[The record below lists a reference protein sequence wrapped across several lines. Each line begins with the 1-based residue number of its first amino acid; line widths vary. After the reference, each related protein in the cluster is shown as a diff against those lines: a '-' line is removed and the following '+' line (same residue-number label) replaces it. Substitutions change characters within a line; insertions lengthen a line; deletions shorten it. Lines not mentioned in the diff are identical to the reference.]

1 MQQIKKTKVIYL
13 LNCKSH
19 IEKEIKKMT
28 PLQKALI
35 DALDYINPSINYDDW
50 FQIGTALK
58 NEGLDFEVWNN
69 WSSKAPEDYT
79 SKKNCY
85 SHWKSFN
92 DPTPN
97 AQKIFYLA
105 KRNGYIVPADL
116 KEEVYGKNSQYSKSF
131 NTDVT
136 EHYYLQKKDQEKTI
150 LSKEQI
156 EQNRRQLEQWENNL
170 DSTEEVKR
178 YLNKRGI
185 TLATAHKYHLGA
197 GSNGMD
203 YTLVIPNDNGSYT
216 ERYLEPLQ
224 NGQRYRKKGNGIFNA
239 SVLNDG
245 DVRTPIF
252 VTEGQIDAL
261 SILEH
266 GYKAM
271 ATCSTTSIDLFV
283 DEIKKLLKQGKE
295 IAPLILCFDND
306 RSGKKA
312 TEKTIAA
319 LKNEEIKIDVFKFS
333 KKYKDINEY
342 FLKNESSFIEEI
354 RKIYDKHY
362 IFTRE
367 EEIENYNSKETNINA
382 LYDLFY
388 ESKNNIDPISTGF
401 KKLDEVLE
409 GGLYG
414 ELYTVG
420 GASGEG
426 KTAFSLQMMDNIAQS
441 GKDIL
446 IISLEMSR
454 LELVARSL
462 SRLTYDISTS
472 VNHTFNEAY
481 AKTEVGIS
489 NLRRYK
495 KYSKEELKVI
505 KEAKEK
511 YREYAKRIHVIEGI
525 GNITIEKIKNVI
537 ERHIDLT
544 GNIPVVL
551 IDYLQLIAPEDAR
564 LSDKQIIDKTMLD
577 LKRITRDYNVPIV
590 LISSVNRESYKG
602 KKDASISMASFKESG
617 SIEFTSSIV
626 IALEVEKEDTE
637 KKTRDIKLSVLK
649 NRKGRRAKFSYKYHY
664 PYGKFEEIG
673 FYTENQKYNKA
684 VTL

>member
-1 MQQIKKTKVIYL
+1 
-13 LNCKSH
+13 
-19 IEKEIKKMT
+19 MT
-28 PLQKALI
+28 PLQEELKKALNFV
-35 DALDYINPSINYDDW
+35 DPTSLDYTEWIK
-50 FQIGTALK
+50 IGTALK
-58 NEGLDFEVWNN
+58 SEGLDMETWNQ
-69 WSSKAPEDYT
+69 WSQQDQARYKGIKDISNHWNSFKDTVKAGTVFY
-79 SKKNCY
+79 
-85 SHWKSFN
+85 H
-92 DPTPN
+92 
-97 AQKIFYLA
+97 AQK
-105 KRNGYIVPADL
+105 NGYIVPAEL
-116 KEEVYGKNSQYSKSF
+116 KTPKASKYSQTFYV
-131 NTDVT
+131 N
-136 EHYYLQKKDQEKTI
+136 DQAKPSHQQTNKT
-150 LSKEQI
+150 SMTAEQI
-156 EQNRRQLEQWENNL
+156 EQRKRYLEQLENNL
-170 DSTEEVKR
+170 DSTEEVKS

-185 TLATAHKYHLGA
+185 TIETAHKYHLGA
-197 GSNGMD
+197 GANGMD

-216 ERYLEPLQ
+216 ERYLDPLQ
-224 NGQRYRKKGNGIFNA
+224 NKDRYRKTGNGLFN
-239 SVLNDG
+239 SKVLFDG
-245 DVRTPIF
+245 DTRTPIF

-261 SILEH
+261 SIIES

-283 DEIKKLLKQGKE
+283 DEIKKLLNQGKE

-306 RSGKKA
+306 KSGKKA

-319 LKNEEIKIDVFKFS
+319 LEKTIAALKNKEIEIEIDVFKFS

-342 FLKNESSFIEEI
+342 FLKNKSSFLEEI
-354 RKIYDKHY
+354 EKIYDKNY
-362 IFTRE
+362 ILTIE

-388 ESKNNIDPISTGF
+388 ENKNNIDPISTGF

-472 VNHTFNEAY
+472 IKHTFNEAY

-505 KEAKEK
+505 KEAKDK
-511 YREYAKRIHVIEGI
+511 YKEYAKRIHVIEGI
-525 GNITIEKIKNVI
+525 GNITIEKITSVI

-564 LSDKQIIDKTMLD
+564 LSDKQIIDKTMLE
-577 LKRITRDYNVPIV
+577 LKRITRDYNIPIV

-649 NRKGRRAKFSYKYHY
+649 NRKGRRAKFIYKYHY
-664 PYGKFEEIG
+664 PYGKFEEID

>member
-1 MQQIKKTKVIYL
+1 
-13 LNCKSH
+13 
-19 IEKEIKKMT
+19 MT
-28 PLQKALI
+28 PLQEALKEALKFV
-35 DALDYINPSINYDDW
+35 DPTSLDYTEWIK
-50 FQIGTALK
+50 IGTALK
-58 NEGLDFEVWNN
+58 SEGLDMETWNQ
-69 WSSKAPEDYT
+69 WSQQDQARYKGINDISNHWNSFKDTVKAGTVFY
-79 SKKNCY
+79 
-85 SHWKSFN
+85 H
-92 DPTPN
+92 
-97 AQKIFYLA
+97 AQK
-105 KRNGYIVPADL
+105 NGYIVPAEL
-116 KEEVYGKNSQYSKSF
+116 KTPEASKDSQTFYV
-131 NTDVT
+131 N
-136 EHYYLQKKDQEKTI
+136 DQAKPSHQQTNKT
-150 LSKEQI
+150 SMTAEQI
-156 EQNRRQLEQWENNL
+156 EQRKRYLEQLENNL
-170 DSTEEVKR
+170 DSTEEVKS

-185 TLATAHKYHLGA
+185 TLETAHKYHLGA

-216 ERYLEPLQ
+216 ERYLEPLPKT
-224 NGQRYRKKGNGIFNA
+224 GQRYNNHGDGGIFNA
-239 SVLNDG
+239 NVLNDG
-245 DVRTPIF
+245 DTRTPIF

-271 ATCSTTSIDLFV
+271 ATCSATRISIFV

-306 RSGKKA
+306 KSGKKA

-319 LKNEEIKIDVFKFS
+319 LKNEEIEIDVFKFY

-342 FLKNESSFIEEI
+342 FLKNESSFLEEI

-426 KTAFSLQMMDNIAQS
+426 KTAFSLQMIDNIAQS

-544 GNIPVVL
+544 GKIPVVL

-564 LSDKQIIDKTMLD
+564 LSDKQIIDKTMLE

>member
-1 MQQIKKTKVIYL
+1 
-13 LNCKSH
+13 
-19 IEKEIKKMT
+19 MT
-28 PLQKALI
+28 PLQEELKKALNFV
-35 DALDYINPSINYDDW
+35 DPTSLDYTEW
-50 FQIGTALK
+50 VKIGTALK
-58 NEGLDFEVWNN
+58 SEGLDMETWNQ
-69 WSSKAPEDYT
+69 WSQQDQARYKGIKDISNHWNSFKDTVKAGTVFY
-79 SKKNCY
+79 
-85 SHWKSFN
+85 H
-92 DPTPN
+92 
-97 AQKIFYLA
+97 AQK
-105 KRNGYIVPADL
+105 KGYIVPAEL
-116 KEEVYGKNSQYSKSF
+116 KTPKASKYSQTFYV
-131 NTDVT
+131 N
-136 EHYYLQKKDQEKTI
+136 DQAKPSHQQTNKTSI
-150 LSKEQI
+150 TAEQI
-156 EQNRRQLEQWENNL
+156 EQRKRYLEQLENNL
-170 DSTEEVKR
+170 DSTEEVKS

-224 NGQRYRKKGNGIFNA
+224 NGQRYRKTGNGLFNA

-252 VTEGQIDAL
+252 ITEGQIDAL

-266 GYKAM
+266 GFKAM

-306 RSGKKA
+306 QSGRKA

-319 LKNEEIKIDVFKFS
+319 LKNEEIEIAVFKFS
-333 KKYKDINEY
+333 KKYNDINEY
-342 FLKNESSFIEEI
+342 FLKNESSFLEEI
-354 RKIYDKHY
+354 KKIYDKHY
-362 IFTRE
+362 ILTRE

-472 VNHTFNEAY
+472 INHTFNEAY

-495 KYSKEELKVI
+495 KYSKEELEII
-505 KEAKEK
+505 KEAKDK
-511 YREYAKRIHVIEGI
+511 YKEYAKRIHVIEGI
-525 GNITIEKIKNVI
+525 GNITIEKITSVI

-564 LSDKQIIDKTMLD
+564 LSDKQIIDKTMLE

-602 KKDASISMASFKESG
+602 KKEASISMASFKESG

-649 NRKGRRAKFSYKYHY
+649 NRKGRRAKFIYKYHY
-664 PYGKFEEIG
+664 PYGKFEEID

>member
-1 MQQIKKTKVIYL
+1 MRKYEQQKNTPGQREYLFVKSYIASKAEKGNNKDMTLSKQQDL
-13 LNCKSH
+13 LNALNY
-19 IEKEIKKMT
+19 IEPNLPYDEWIKV
-28 PLQKALI
+28 
-35 DALDYINPSINYDDW
+35 
-50 FQIGTALK
+50 GTALK
-58 NEGLDFEVWNN
+58 TEGLDFEVWNE
-69 WSSKAPEDYT
+69 WSAKATDVYPGTNNCLSHWNSFKEGTVNGGTIFHLAQQNGYQPKGTYNSEQRQDNFVEEQENK
-79 SKKNCY
+79 SKKEEM
-85 SHWKSFN
+85 
-92 DPTPN
+92 TEE
-97 AQKIFYLA
+97 Q
-105 KRNGYIVPADL
+105 
-116 KEEVYGKNSQYSKSF
+116 KEE
-131 NTDVT
+131 
-136 EHYYLQKKDQEKTI
+136 
-150 LSKEQI
+150 
-156 EQNRRQLEQWENNL
+156 RRKFLEQCENNL
-170 DSTEEVKR
+170 DSIEEVKS

-185 TLATAHKYHLGA
+185 TIETAHKYHLGA

-216 ERYLEPLQ
+216 KRYLEPLQ
-224 NGQRYRKKGNGIFNA
+224 NKDRYRKTGNDLFN
-239 SVLNDG
+239 SKVLFDG
-245 DVRTPIF
+245 DTRTPIF
-252 VTEGQIDAL
+252 ITEGQIDAL
-261 SILEH
+261 SIIEC

-271 ATCSTTSIDLFV
+271 ATCSTTSINLFV
-283 DEIKKLLKQGKE
+283 DEIKKLLNQGKE

-306 RSGKKA
+306 KSGKKA

-319 LKNEEIKIDVFKFS
+319 LKNKEIEIDVFKFS

-342 FLKNESSFIEEI
+342 FLKNKSSFLEEI
-354 RKIYDKHY
+354 KKIYDKHY
-362 IFTRE
+362 ILTIE

-472 VNHTFNEAY
+472 INHTFNEAY

-495 KYSKEELKVI
+495 KYSKEELEVI
-505 KEAKEK
+505 KEAKNK
-511 YREYAKRIHVIEGI
+511 YKEYAKRIHVIEGI
-525 GNITIEKIKNVI
+525 GNITIEKIKSVI

-564 LSDKQIIDKTMLD
+564 LSDKQIIDKTMLE
-577 LKRITRDYNVPIV
+577 LKRITRDYNIPIV

-649 NRKGRRAKFSYKYHY
+649 NRKGRRAKFIYKYHY
-664 PYGKFEEIG
+664 PYGKFEEID